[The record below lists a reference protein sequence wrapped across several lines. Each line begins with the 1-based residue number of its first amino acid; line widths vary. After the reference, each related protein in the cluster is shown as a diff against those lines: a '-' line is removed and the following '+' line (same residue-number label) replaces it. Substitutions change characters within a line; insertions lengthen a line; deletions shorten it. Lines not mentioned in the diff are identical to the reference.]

1 MVIARKSSQLGLTI
15 VELMV
20 GLVLGLFLLGGVL
33 HIYMGS
39 SQTYRTTEALS
50 RVQEGGR
57 FALDFLSD
65 DLRRAGSQGDC
76 MKSVEVKNH
85 LDTANAAYD
94 DVLFDLTDGLRGWE
108 SQNGGFAG
116 NNYRAGTDVV
126 LIKHAGTAAI
136 LTVNGT
142 SQTQANAITVVG
154 NTGIGMGQII
164 LISDPEGCDLFQNA
178 ANANASALNRAN
190 PGNPHVP
197 GNSLP
202 SEPLSHAYT
211 NDVRI
216 TEVRSSVYYVGAGA
230 SGVPS
235 LFRRRVDTGTPQNEE
250 LVEGIIDMQLCYGVD
265 ANMDGTAENY
275 VQANAV
281 GSWMDVV
288 AVRVTLVAMSPE
300 TRVATEVPT
309 VQYAGCDGAVIN
321 RGVADY
327 PEFAQRPLTRVFTTT
342 VALRNKLL

>member
-50 RVQEGGR
+50 RLQEGGR
-57 FALDFLSD
+57 FAMDFLSD
-65 DLRRAGSQGDC
+65 DLRRAGSRGDC
-76 MKSVEVKNH
+76 MKSVEIKNH
-85 LDTANAAYD
+85 LDTGNAAYD

-126 LIKHAGTAAI
+126 LIKHAGVAAI
-136 LTVNGT
+136 LEVAGT
-142 SQTQANAITVVG
+142 NQEQAGAITVVG
-154 NTGIGMGQII
+154 QTGIRQGQIV

-178 ANANASALNRAN
+178 ANEAASALNRGS
-190 PGNPHVP
+190 PGNYAP
-197 GNSLP
+197 GNLLP
-202 SEPLSHAYT
+202 FEALSHAYT

-216 TEVRSSVYYVGAGA
+216 TEMRSSVYYVGAGA

-275 VQANAV
+275 VQADAV

-309 VQYAGCDGAVIN
+309 VQFAGCDGAIIN